1 MTPATSPVFAPRTVM
16 LSPSGA
22 CQANCK
28 YCFMPHEGQIMSH
41 EVFSQAMDFLDG
53 FFSKDQCFTLLFHGG
68 EPMLPG
74 LEWYRE
80 ALPLVRKRFGYNVDL
95 SMQSNIWLLNRE
107 WLNLFREYNVSVS
120 TSIDGPEDLCDSQ
133 RGKGYFER
141 TMKSIRL
148 MKENGLRASAIATV
162 GKKNI
167 SREKCRRLFR
177 FFVDEDIHFSLH
189 GAVASIERGF
199 SDQTL
204 TAAEMLQVFRY
215 MSEIYFADYQQT
227 SMGTIDHIVQNIY
240 RKKSGLCTFSNCL
253 GSYLAIAPD
262 GYLYT
267 CQRFCGIK
275 ELSVGKLSDHPTP
288 ESILSSKGYTE
299 LDNLYRQAHEIC
311 TQQGCKHLAYCNG
324 GCCYTSFAAKKHNRE
339 WNGRDPFCEAYR
351 TFYDELEEKLTE
363 EMVNDLLK
371 KDLPAPLL
379 SIAENRK
386 RSYMAKENIRKIL
399 EAYHWQKAP
408 ACVEHKNLETV
419 YLNISGEMP
428 AETILKTIDEAFAL
442 GFRQFI
448 FTGGESLFLRDAEKL
463 WAALSEYVKTHRTPR
478 LILRTTNEQQCDENI
493 RTLRRIA
500 PHIQIV
506 FTGKECSECTEYV
519 FNPDSIYKPF
529 RPKIKCSI
537 GNQLH
542 IEPDGSIYSCY
553 VYINKENY
561 MGNVSDEKALDK
573 AIRSDIF
580 SHWRNTTVDAHPKC
594 RACDV
599 RYLCGGVCKIKT
611 DCGQEYRY
619 YKKLVDL
626 AQEMEEK
633 SCST

>member
-1 MTPATSPVFAPRTVM
+1 
-16 LSPSGA
+16 
-22 CQANCK
+22 
-28 YCFMPHEGQIMSH
+28 MPHEGQIMSH
-41 EVFSQAMDFLDG
+41 EVFLQAMDFLDG
-53 FFSKDQCFTLLFHGG
+53 FFNKNQGFTLLFHGG

-80 ALPLVRKRFGYNVDL
+80 ALPLVRKRFGHNAEL

-107 WLNLFREYNVSVS
+107 WLDLFREYNVRVS

-148 MKENGLRASAIATV
+148 MKENGLRVSAIATV
-162 GKKNI
+162 GKNNI

-177 FFVDEDIHFSLH
+177 FFVDEDISFSLH

-215 MSEIYFADYQQT
+215 MSEVYFADYQKT
-227 SMGTIDHIVQNIY
+227 SMGTIDHMVQNIY

-324 GCCYTSFAAKKHNRE
+324 GCCYTSFAAKKHNKD
-339 WNGRDPFCEAYR
+339 WHGRDPFCEAYR

-379 SIAENRK
+379 SIAENR
-386 RSYMAKENIRKIL
+386 RRHYTAKENVRKIL

-408 ACVEHKNLETV
+408 AWVEHKNMETV
-419 YLNISGEMP
+419 YLNISGKIP
-428 AETILKTIDEAFAL
+428 AETIFKTIDEAFVL
-442 GFRQFI
+442 GFRQVI
-448 FTGGESLFLRDAEKL
+448 FTGSESLSHPDANEI
-463 WAALSEYVKTHRTPR
+463 WAALQQPHVRTA
-478 LILRTTNEQQCDENI
+478 L
-493 RTLRRIA
+493 
-500 PHIQIV
+500 
-506 FTGKECSECTEYV
+506 TGKECSECTESV
-519 FNPDSIYKPF
+519 FSPDSIYKPF

-542 IEPDGSIYSCY
+542 IEPDGSIYPCY
-553 VYINKENY
+553 IYINKENC
-561 MGNVSDEKALDK
+561 MGNVSDEKALEK
-573 AIRSDIF
+573 AIRSDVF
-580 SHWRNTTVDAHPKC
+580 LGWKSTTVDTHPKC
-594 RACDV
+594 RTCDV
-599 RYLCGGVCKIKT
+599 RYLCGGGCKIKT

-633 SCST
+633 SCSTQDK